1 LAEAEQEQAAAEA
14 ALEQVAVR
22 VQETLAE
29 QLALASE
36 QACPKERDHSLILSI
51 LEQQLVEVL
60 VVLGA
65 EMLQVVVRSQI
76 PIAKA

>member
-1 LAEAEQEQAAAEA
+1 
-14 ALEQVAVR
+14 VR
-22 VQETLAE
+22 VQEALAE

-36 QACPKERDHSLILSI
+36 QACPEERDHSLILSI